1 VGGNDSGEV
10 VAVRDNPDSVVRMG
24 TPVQV
29 VADIYH
35 IVVVV
40 VLHMQVLV
48 EALMGHR
55 LVELMVRF
63 DLVMVVH
70 LESAPVSGMVHQL
83 IEVKKSNITVCTLVR
98 ILNDSQNGASLGKI
112 QLF

>member
-1 VGGNDSGEV
+1 
-10 VAVRDNPDSVVRMG
+10 MG

-98 ILNDSQNGASLGKI
+98 ILNDSQNGA
-112 QLF
+112 